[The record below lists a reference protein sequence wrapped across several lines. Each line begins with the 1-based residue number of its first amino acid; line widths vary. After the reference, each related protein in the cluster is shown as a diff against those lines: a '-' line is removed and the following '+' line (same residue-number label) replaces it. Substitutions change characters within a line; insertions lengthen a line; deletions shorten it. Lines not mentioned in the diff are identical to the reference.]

1 MANEFQERAEVV
13 RKYVEQR
20 RDLVQHAK
28 EVMHMVQSSCAGCDN
43 CAALMAV
50 LDDLL
55 APEVDGHA

>member
-1 MANEFQERAEVV
+1 MGNEFQERAEVV

-50 LDDLL
+50 LDDLISQD
-55 APEVDGHA
+55 PEGSA

>member
-1 MANEFQERAEVV
+1 
-13 RKYVEQR
+13 
-20 RDLVQHAK
+20 
-28 EVMHMVQSSCAGCDN
+28 MHMVQSSCVGCNN